1 MMGLESKSN
10 IADKSIELNSV
21 TIRSIEDKEM
31 IINNLFIEDECTDN
45 VNRNKLERYRALKYR
60 KVISNISIQINTYD
74 QWRFSL
80 VTRFLHSTIKP
91 QH

>member
-1 MMGLESKSN
+1 MGLESKSN

-45 VNRNKLERYRALKYR
+45 VNRNKLERYRTLKYR
-60 KVISNISIQINTYD
+60 KVISNISI
-74 QWRFSL
+74 
-80 VTRFLHSTIKP
+80 
-91 QH
+91 